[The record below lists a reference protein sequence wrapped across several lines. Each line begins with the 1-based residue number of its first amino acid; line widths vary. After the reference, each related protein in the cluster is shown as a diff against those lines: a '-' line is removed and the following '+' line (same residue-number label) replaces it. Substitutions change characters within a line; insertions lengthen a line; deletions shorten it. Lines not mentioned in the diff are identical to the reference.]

1 MIACATCTPCGPNS
15 LPKLCESARSAFFP
29 VAKEDVKADPRIEA
43 VAPVKRRV
51 GGYLGAG
58 EALTVE
64 RRRGRTERENRKAP
78 RLEGR
83 MLV

>member
-1 MIACATCTPCGPNS
+1 M
-15 LPKLCESARSAFFP
+15 
-29 VAKEDVKADPRIEA
+29 AKEDVKADPRIEA